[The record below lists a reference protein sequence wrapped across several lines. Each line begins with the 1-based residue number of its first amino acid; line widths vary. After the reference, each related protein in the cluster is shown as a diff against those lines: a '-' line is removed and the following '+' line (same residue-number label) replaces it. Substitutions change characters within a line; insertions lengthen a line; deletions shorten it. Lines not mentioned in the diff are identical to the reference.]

1 MNRTALVHDYLNQ
14 RGGAERVFARIAQA
28 YPGAPVFTSL
38 YDAKLAADL
47 VAGHDVHASW
57 LAKIPGANAYF
68 RALAP
73 LYPKAFES
81 FDFSGYETIVS
92 STTSWAKGIIVP
104 PGAVHV
110 CYINTVSRFL
120 FAYDEYVGG
129 FGMRGL
135 ARPLIDRLVQWD
147 LRAAKRP
154 TAFIANSENVARRVK
169 QFYGR
174 DAYVLHCPVDVNRFS
189 VGAGG
194 GKYFLV
200 ASRLLPYKRVDLAIK
215 AASLAGVKLLVA
227 GVGPAQ
233 EELRALAA
241 GTTTTMLGYVDD
253 AELNRLLGAAT
264 AAVLPGSEDFGLVP
278 LEAAAAGRPTIAFNG
293 GGARETIVAGRTGE
307 FFDDPEPRS
316 LAAAMQSFQPERY
329 DSQGL
334 RAHAERFSPE
344 QFIARLH
351 EIVDEVRAAQACTP

>member
-38 YDAKLAADL
+38 YDATIAADL
-47 VAGHDVHASW
+47 VSGHDVHASW
-57 LAKIPGANAYF
+57 LANIPGANKYF

-104 PGAVHV
+104 PEAVHV

-129 FGMRGL
+129 FGLHGL
-135 ARPLIDRLVQWD
+135 ARPLIERLVKWD
-147 LRAAKRP
+147 LRAAARP
-154 TAFIANSENVARRVK
+154 TAFIANSQNVARRVK

-174 DAYVLHCPVDVNRFS
+174 DAYVLHCPVDVNRFT
-189 VGAGG
+189 VGSGDGG
-194 GKYFLV
+194 YFVV
-200 ASRLLPYKRVDLAIK
+200 ASRLLPYKRIDLAIQ
-215 AASLAGVKLLVA
+215 AAALAGVKLLVA

-233 EELRALAA
+233 EDLRARAA
-241 GTTTTMLGYVDD
+241 GSTTTLLGYVDD
-253 AELNRLLGAAT
+253 AELNRVLGSAT

-307 FFDDPEPRS
+307 FFDEATPEA
-316 LAAAMQSFQPERY
+316 LAAVMRSFDGARY
-329 DSQGL
+329 DAAEL

-344 QFIARLH
+344 RFIARLH
-351 EIVDEVRAAQACTP
+351 EIVEEVRAVKACRR